1 MLLKDEHRRTSS
13 FLELLERTC
22 HSNSVR
28 KSVCE
33 KLCGEGIIAESWTK
47 HASLQRQISEEM
59 DELDGPLDEALDLQE
74 DLSDT
79 IIDGD
84 SSDFLQMEVFNSSA
98 IKNIGRFNCEFIR
111 YDLLGRGGFGS
122 AWRCH
127 NLVDE
132 HDYCVKELHL
142 SASKFAGSVKKMVQ
156 FARGVLRE
164 VSTLSHIEQHANVV
178 KYNAAW
184 AELETERSGPQKDVA
199 GLDADDEN
207 TQLSGGDED
216 EDDDE
221 ELLDNDAARE
231 GGQDSSH
238 LSRNKVDKEQ
248 KRRASP
254 VSDSS
259 WNTFTH
265 SSRTQNEIS
274 SSDAMN
280 VQDPEVRSQRSSGS
294 SYFSANQA
302 WDEMSADQRRKI
314 VKSLISRTLEL
325 VIEKI
330 EHDDIVMNRCVGK
343 AVAEI
348 QADLVQRDVVLYIQ
362 MELCHNRTL
371 SHWLDEPSREI
382 VVDRN
387 LQILIHILRGLKH
400 IHELGLCHRDLKPAN
415 LLISKD
421 GVIKLADF
429 GLAKSVSPASPGVPP
444 NSSSQGAEWPMS
456 RPKVVGSM
464 HTRGVGTAL
473 YAAPEQI
480 SGESCDE
487 KSDIYSLG
495 VLLVEL
501 FSIFGSGM
509 ERILVLTAAREG
521 KLPQGMTEEYP
532 IIAGLAVKCLAK
544 DPEDRPS
551 AQMLL
556 EELSAMGQQ
565 ASLPPLLELADRTI
579 SELTQLLE
587 ERDETIKSNASLI
600 ASLRSEI
607 ADKDKLLLAQEA
619 TIAKLK
625 ELLAEKSCQQS

>member
-1 MLLKDEHRRTSS
+1 M
-13 FLELLERTC
+13 
-22 HSNSVR
+22 
-28 KSVCE
+28 
-33 KLCGEGIIAESWTK
+33 
-47 HASLQRQISEEM
+47 
-59 DELDGPLDEALDLQE
+59 DGPIDEILDLQE
-74 DLSDT
+74 DFSDT

-98 IKNIGRFNCEFIR
+98 IKNIGRFNCDFIR

-184 AELETERSGPQKDVA
+184 AELETERSEPQKDGA
-199 GLDADDEN
+199 GVDVDDEN
-207 TQLSGGDED
+207 TQLSGDDDDDGDVI
-216 EDDDE
+216 DDDE
-221 ELLDNDAARE
+221 EAT
-231 GGQDSSH
+231 GGGVSKASSH
-238 LSRNKVDKEQ
+238 LSGNKTGRVQ
-248 KRRASP
+248 KNMQNL

-259 WNTFTH
+259 WNTFSH
-265 SSRTQNEIS
+265 SSEPHQDLS
-274 SSDAMN
+274 SSSAIND
-280 VQDPEVRSQRSSGS
+280 QESETRSNMSAGS
-294 SYFSANQA
+294 ISFRQNHA
-302 WDEMSADQRRKI
+302 WEDMSADQRRKT
-314 VKSLISRTLEL
+314 VKSLISRMLEL

-330 EHDDIVMNRCVGK
+330 EHDDLVMNCRVGK

-429 GLAKSVSPASPGVPP
+429 GLAKSVSPASPGVVPT
-444 NSSSQGAEWPMS
+444 NSVQGAEWPMTKE
-456 RPKVVGSM
+456 RPKALGSM

-495 VLLVEL
+495 VLVVEL

-521 KLPQGMTEEYP
+521 KLPQEMQEKFP
-532 IIAGLAVKCLAK
+532 SIADLALKCLAK
-544 DPEDRPS
+544 NPEDRPS
-551 AQMLL
+551 AQLLL
-556 EELSAMGQQ
+556 EGLSSMGQQ

-600 ASLRSEI
+600 AALRSEI
-607 ADKDKLLLAQEA
+607 AERDKLLLAQEA

-625 ELLAEKSCQQS
+625 EQIVEKS